1 MNVGEVFSVEAYAR
15 FVALRDSVLPSRGV
29 LDLARGWRPRPSRWG
44 RGRRGTRC
52 DLNYLVG
59 AWAGDGSVA
68 VMTRQ
73 RRRQAA
79 NTLME
84 RVDNGGSCVETPLNV
99 VHDNDRVVNQH
110 PERKNQARNRHLMQR
125 DVERYHQEKDDRQR

>member
-79 NTLME
+79 RAEARKAE
-84 RVDNGGSCVETPLNV
+84 RARVAAVRASQREIEERRHEAALEAALEGSVQERLDAAFRGARWGG
-99 VHDNDRVVNQH
+99 
-110 PERKNQARNRHLMQR
+110 A
-125 DVERYHQEKDDRQR
+125 

>member
-1 MNVGEVFSVEAYAR
+1 MGEVFSVEAFSR
-15 FVALRDSVLPSRGV
+15 FMALRDSVLPSRGV

-52 DLNYLVG
+52 DQNYLVG

-79 NTLME
+79 RAEAKRAERE
-84 RVDNGGSCVETPLNV
+84 RVAGVRASQREIERRPRSATPLGAIDAMV
-99 VHDNDRVVNQH
+99 RSHGKGGV
-110 PERKNQARNRHLMQR
+110 
-125 DVERYHQEKDDRQR
+125 